1 MNSAELIL
9 HNGRLTTLDPKRPE
23 AQAAAVV
30 GGRFTAI
37 GDDAEILK
45 YRGPRHE

>member
-1 MNSAELIL
+1 MDAAEIIL

-23 AQAAAVV
+23 AQAAAVG
-30 GGRFTAI
+30 GGRFTAV

-45 YRGPRHE
+45 HRGKAVR